1 MRSVT
6 LELRVELMRRFLE
19 EGRRLVD
26 EDPVQASEKLYKAAE
41 EAVKS
46 LVHSLGMDDV
56 LKAAEGRGRWT
67 VTDLERVVRR
77 LKDLEPEVVAWWD
90 NANYLHVWG
99 FHEARLSVE
108 KIVELASRYALERR
122 R

>member
-6 LELRVELMRRFLE
+6 LESRVGLMRRFLE

-46 LVHSLGMDDV
+46 LAHSLGMDDV